1 MMNTMNLDMLKEF
14 GNGGYAQARALGELN
29 LRTWER
35 LFEKQMETFGLLID
49 NANAQIELASEARE
63 VSDMKAMVEG
73 QGELNRKLA
82 EALTSKGRET
92 LELANTSRNEYKAWM
107 EEGMGIFT
115 KLAGSATKAS

>member
-49 NANAQIELASEARE
+49 NANAQIELASEVSE
-63 VSDMKAMVEG
+63 VSDKSVA
-73 QGELNRKLA
+73 
-82 EALTSKGRET
+82 TS
-92 LELANTSRNEYKAWM
+92 
-107 EEGMGIFT
+107 
-115 KLAGSATKAS
+115 

>member
-1 MMNTMNLDMLKEF
+1 MNTMNLDMLKEF

-63 VSDMKAMVEG
+63 VSDMKAQVCRYLVKDFG
-73 QGELNRKLA
+73 
-82 EALTSKGRET
+82 TSQSPKSTRQRD
-92 LELANTSRNEYKAWM
+92 SRYCPD
-107 EEGMGIFT
+107 
-115 KLAGSATKAS
+115 